1 MGGRKVEC
9 KEMGKEHYSHTG
21 KDPVSGRH
29 GTEMFD
35 TLYGNLH
42 TRNSNVKGSLVSTI
56 WLCVVRL

>member
-29 GTEMFD
+29 GTEMFV
-35 TLYGNLH
+35 TY
-42 TRNSNVKGSLVSTI
+42 VQVSSAHAITHETVCTHSSK
-56 WLCVVRL
+56 L